1 MTEGG
6 FKRASL
12 ALIAATFAS
21 TEALAQ
27 EEVGGAPPA
36 PVTAA
41 ESADNGRAELRTP
54 LDPVVVKGG
63 RVEKSDPAAQVLSGE
78 ALVHKRKGG
87 LGETLSGTP
96 GIHMDNFGGG
106 ASRPVIRGQ
115 TLPRI
120 EILSDGSPI
129 FDASSV
135 SPDHAITTEP
145 LLLDSIEVLRG
156 PAALIYGGNAVN
168 GAVNLID
175 SKVPKAL
182 PGHGLEGDAEVR
194 FGSGDNERTAVA
206 RVTTAWGPFAFHVE
220 GADKNADDYRVP
232 GGFGTRRLK
241 DSFADSSTYALGT
254 SWISSRGYIGAAF
267 SSQSAYYG
275 LPGHSHANGVCHN
288 HGTSLHCQAH
298 GSFEDPFAGYDDSH
312 SASIRLRSERVDVR
326 ADYED
331 LVPGISHLRLRF
343 SDTNYRH
350 DEHDGDIVPA
360 WYMNKAQDTRI
371 ELTHVPLAGF
381 VGTFGVQYTEG
392 RFDGLNNSTAHLGS
406 TALSDVAY
414 HTKAWFIT
422 ERHPFGP
429 FELALGVRSE
439 RRRAEMEGWDNFFP
453 GYDETPLSASVEG
466 TWNVDGD
473 HVLRASFTRSQ
484 RAPGAREL
492 FAGGNNL
499 ATNSFEVGLAN
510 RLHLFG
516 LEPGNH
522 VLETA
527 KSLDLTLTKHRGP
540 TTYRVSAFQQTVDDY
555 VYADL
560 LDIDEGRNHRFL
572 LYRTADV
579 RFMGVEG
586 DIRHQVAPASRVG
599 VFGDYVRAK
608 LIDRPGNLPRI
619 PPARLGARYDWTSGP
634 WAAEAEFYRTF
645 SQEKVGAHESPTPG
659 YSMLNATVS
668 FQLDHGHVH
677 PLEVYA
683 RGTNLTDQLAYEH
696 SSFVKDQSPLRGR
709 SLLLGVRQRF

>member
-12 ALIAATFAS
+12 ALLAAMLGS

-27 EEVGGAPPA
+27 EEVSNTSPA
-36 PVTAA
+36 PATAA
-41 ESADNGRAELRTP
+41 DPEDKHRVELGKP
-54 LDPVVVKGG
+54 LDPVVVRGG
-63 RVEKSDPAAQVLSGE
+63 GVPKSSPSAQVLFGE
-78 ALVHKRKGG
+78 ELVHKRQGG
-87 LGETLSGTP
+87 LGETLSGMP

-120 EILSDGSPI
+120 EILSDGAPI

-156 PAALIYGGNAVN
+156 PAALVYGGNAVN

-175 SKVPKAL
+175 SKIPKAL
-182 PGHGLEGDAEVR
+182 PSNGLAGDAEVR
-194 FGSGDNERTAVA
+194 FGTGDNERTAVA
-206 RVTTAWGPFAFHVE
+206 RLTTSWGPFAFHVE

-232 GGFGTRRLK
+232 SGFGTSKLK
-241 DSFADSSTYALGT
+241 DSFADSSTHALGA
-254 SWISSRGYIGAAF
+254 SWISAKGYIGAAF

-298 GSFEDPFAGYDDSH
+298 GSFGDPFAGYDDSH
-312 SASIRLRSERVDVR
+312 SAYIRLKSERADVR
-326 ADYED
+326 ADYD
-331 LVPGISHLRLRF
+331 DILPGISHFRLRF

-360 WYMNKAQDTRI
+360 WYTNKAQDTRI
-371 ELTHVPLAGF
+371 ELTHIPVAGF
-381 VGTFGVQYTEG
+381 VGTFGFQYTEG
-392 RFDGLNNSTAHLGS
+392 RFDGLNISTAHLGS
-406 TALSDVAY
+406 TSLSDVAY

-422 ERHPFGP
+422 ERRQFGP
-429 FELALGVRSE
+429 FELALGARSE
-439 RRRAEMEGWDNFFP
+439 RRRAEMEGWSGFFP
-453 GYDETPLSASVEG
+453 AYDETPFSASVEA
-466 TWNVDGD
+466 TWNVDSD
-473 HVLRASFTRSQ
+473 HSLRASFTRSQ
-484 RAPGAREL
+484 RAPSVREL
-492 FAGGNNL
+492 YAGGNNL

-510 RLHLFG
+510 KAHLYG
-516 LEPGNH
+516 LEPRNH

-527 KSLDLTLTKHRGP
+527 KSFDLTLTKHRGP
-540 TTYRVSAFQQTVDDY
+540 TRYQVSTFQQTVDDY

-560 LDIDEGRNHRFL
+560 LDIDEERNHRFL
-572 LYRTADV
+572 LYSTANV
-579 RFMGVEG
+579 RFTGVEG
-586 DIRHQVAPASRVG
+586 EISHQVTPTSRAA

-608 LIDRPGNLPRI
+608 LLDRPGNLPRI
-619 PPARLGARYDWTSGP
+619 PPARLGTRYDWNSGP
-634 WAAEAEFYRTF
+634 WTAGAEFYRTLA
-645 SQEKVGAHESPTPG
+645 QNKVGAYESPTPG
-659 YSMLNATVS
+659 YNMLNATVS
-668 FQLDHGHVH
+668 FQFDHGHLH
-677 PLEVYA
+677 PLEVYL

-696 SSFVKDQSPLRGR
+696 SSFVKEQSPR
-709 SLLLGVRQRF
+709 